1 MHALDVLK
9 YGNLT
14 VLKTIQKLPPDDW
27 NTAGVCGWWSV
38 REIVAH
44 LASFEYILIEVL
56 NVAGGM
62 RPSHFL
68 IDMLHNGQAF
78 NDTQVAARSEMS
90 PAETLAEYEDTH
102 RRTMRIAHELP
113 AARFTVTGLLPDYGE
128 EYDLQDYIAYAFYGH
143 KREHSAQIAVFRDG
157 IKR

>member
-78 NDTQVAARSEMS
+78 NDTQVAALPNPGRTRGCAPTSADFN
-90 PAETLAEYEDTH
+90 PPLPHET
-102 RRTMRIAHELP
+102 
-113 AARFTVTGLLPDYGE
+113 
-128 EYDLQDYIAYAFYGH
+128 
-143 KREHSAQIAVFRDG
+143 
-157 IKR
+157 